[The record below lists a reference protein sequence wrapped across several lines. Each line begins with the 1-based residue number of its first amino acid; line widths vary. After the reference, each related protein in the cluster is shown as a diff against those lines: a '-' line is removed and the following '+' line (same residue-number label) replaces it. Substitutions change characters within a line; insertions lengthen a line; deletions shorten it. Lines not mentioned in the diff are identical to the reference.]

1 MARRRRVL
9 LICVAASAAAVVRFV
24 GSHPRPAPPAAVLR
38 GGPSASAHRGE
49 VLVLSP
55 VRGTNPRR
63 SARFAA
69 NLASLTYPAAL
80 LHVAVLVVE
89 AERRLVEETLAPL
102 RGLGLASVS
111 VYVEPA
117 SLARMNLN
125 QRESVRHAEAN
136 QVARRAAIAR
146 ARNHLMHVALG
157 ARPTVQWC
165 LWLDS
170 DLLAFPPQL
179 VQLLMAPANATD
191 TRGLVEPDIVVPV
204 CRCSGSGSCG
214 SGVYDRNSWQETD
227 VSLTSHAR
235 TPDERALFEGYH
247 ESGRLHLD
255 DLERQRDKLDGPL
268 VPVHGVGATCIL
280 IKADLHRQGAV
291 FPPFVLGHAIESEG
305 LAQLLLRMGVT
316 PYANLDVTITHA

>member
-1 MARRRRVL
+1 MRSRRVL
-9 LICVAASAAAVVRFV
+9 LCCAAAAAALLFAI
-24 GSHPRPAPPAAVLR
+24 PRPRPTSTAVLR
-38 GGPSASAHRGE
+38 EPTATAHRGGE

-55 VRGTNPRR
+55 VRDTNPRR

-69 NLASLTYPAAL
+69 NLASLTYSAAL

-89 AERRLVEETLAPL
+89 AERGLVEETLAPL
-102 RGLGLASVS
+102 RGRVASVS
-111 VYVEPA
+111 VYIEPA

-125 QRESVRHAEAN
+125 QKEAVRHAEEN

-170 DLLAFPPQL
+170 DLLAYPPQL

-191 TRGLVEPDIVVPV
+191 TRGLVEPEIVVPV
-204 CRCSGSGSCG
+204 CRCSGGGSCG
-214 SGVYDRNSWQETD
+214 SSVYDRNSWQETD
-227 VSLTSHAR
+227 ASLESHAR
-235 TPDERALFEGYH
+235 TPDERAIFEGYH

-255 DLERQRDKLDGPL
+255 DLERRRDKRDGPL